1 MPASKARKK
10 TAFVPRII
18 FRAAIVGAGVVPM
31 CVVACGGET
40 TGQGGDS
47 GGIGVAATFADGG
60 RHDVAAIG
68 FEAGDEGGNGLGA
81 FDGSVAE
88 IGFDVAAMA
97 FDGFPSVAAIGF
109 DGGSVAEAGF
119 RGDARPDG
127 VAGDAFANESGVAD
141 SSGRFDS
148 VAARA
153 FEGGNSD

>member
-97 FDGFPSVAAIGF
+97 FDGFPSVA
-109 DGGSVAEAGF
+109 EAGF